1 MPIMNG
7 FQATKEI
14 LKITKVTIVMC
25 SAYDLPENT
34 DMAFASGMV
43 DFITKPV

>member
-34 DMAFASGMV
+34 DMAFQSGMV